1 MGSSVRAFS
10 FQKRLLCVTTAAIAL
25 ASTAP
30 AVAQIGPSDIIS
42 STAKDN
48 ASIVQPTWS
57 EESPGI
63 VIRNDLDPNQPP
75 PAGVLDSDVNGVGQ
89 MLVRGNPAT
98 TGLGLCTGTLINP
111 RTVIFAAHCVNT
123 RPATAYGPNGTA
135 NGLQPN
141 GTPIAF
147 AFEADTRPAVR
158 QWLGLDGGVA
168 GATNIA
174 RSLYN
179 VEQVWYD
186 PRSLSAPG
194 SNGFIVADVAM
205 ATLDTPAFDIP
216 TWAMLFSPLDG
227 PTHATITGYGNAGR
241 ENQGAAGTPGGIAID
256 FRRRVAE
263 NMISV
268 LGSFNDRNLA
278 VFGSGSP
285 LVNNLYMSS
294 FSDPNPA
301 YNPTAGKFDFGIFG
315 DTALPREGNTA
326 GGDSGGPLIADQRY
340 DRPVVVGVL
349 SGGSRFFGAQQ
360 FHNYGSH
367 SFYQPLHLYWDLII
381 ANNPY
386 VYATTK
392 GGDGAWE
399 NAGHWVQMMDPSYL
413 TDVDGKLANVL
424 PDTAGQGIAAGGAK
438 FGKVCFL
445 TNCTTLSGQ
454 EAEGSGTP
462 IFIAG
467 GPGSEN
473 FVPNNVVAN
482 PKTGIR
488 SRYYDVTLAAAG
500 NTTLSSAVTIDRM
513 TLNGLTKLTVNRGG
527 ALTVLGEFNQMEG
540 WTQTDGL
547 VRSGGDMMFLRGLVT
562 GSGTLRAPFVTV
574 VGAIVAPG
582 GADKLNTLTV
592 DGDMIMASASSL
604 FVDAGRAGADKL
616 AVTGALALN
625 GGSIVFNKA
634 PGAAP
639 RHGQSFTIAT
649 AGAGIDGTFGTVYSF
664 QGVLRPELTY
674 NANDVVATLR
684 AGSLVQIIDGGNP
697 TELAFA
703 KALDTLRDGSYN
715 NLAGLYGAIDLMGS
729 AQLAS
734 TLSALAPSMVSET
747 NSLQERQSRVMLGAV
762 SDRLSMLGTGSTGTM
777 SVIGSPNAL
786 LLASTSGAGGA
797 AASPRGL
804 SHGLM
809 PNKTVAGLPAGMT
822 GFVSGGY
829 SINNSTV
836 GENNAGL
843 MGGQRS
849 THASIGLE
857 MELADGLTLGTAVGY
872 ARGFSASGRSGQT
885 DSKLSQMVAYGSY
898 QLGRGA
904 YVAALAAAES
914 GDADLSRSAST
925 GQATFDLYSASKSQ
939 RYSAM
944 AETGFNISVGSDF
957 TLTPR
962 ASLSYASLQFGG
974 FSESGGE
981 LALQFDDLKLRRL
994 ESRLGFKIGGG
1005 TDLAGGWSFTPR
1017 FQADFVSNLGG
1028 NRNSMRV
1035 RFADAPEYSFL
1046 LPMAGSDG
1054 SYTEVKGGL
1063 SLINANVSFGAGL
1076 ESTQSRN
1083 GYKDDRAVVDFAFH
1097 F

>member
-1 MGSSVRAFS
+1 M
-10 FQKRLLCVTTAAIAL
+10 TTAAIAL
-25 ASTAP
+25 GYTLPSAAQVGPNEGGAS
-30 AVAQIGPSDIIS
+30 S
-42 STAKDN
+42 SN
-48 ASIVQPTWS
+48 GEASIVRPSSS

-63 VIRNDLDPNQPP
+63 VIRDDLNPNLLP
-75 PAGVLDSDVNGVGQ
+75 PAGILDVGVNGVGQ

-123 RPATAYGPNGTA
+123 RPAEAYGPNGIA

-147 AFEADTRPAVR
+147 AFEANTLPAVR

-168 GATNIA
+168 GATNLS

-186 PRSLSAPG
+186 PRSLTSPG
-194 SNGFIVADVAM
+194 SAGFIVADVAI
-205 ATLDTPAFDIP
+205 ATLDTPAFDVP

-227 PTHATITGYGNAGR
+227 PTHAIITGYGNAGR
-241 ENQGAAGTPGGIAID
+241 QNQTAAGTAGGIAID
-256 FRRRVAE
+256 FRRRAAE

-268 LGSFNDRNLA
+268 LGSLSDRDEFL
-278 VFGSGSP
+278 FGSGSV
-285 LVNNLYMSS
+285 LQNNLYMGS

-301 YNPTAGKFDFGIFG
+301 YNPAAGKFDFGIFG
-315 DTALPREGNTA
+315 DTALAREGTTA

-349 SGGSRFFGAQQ
+349 SGGSRFFGTQQ

-367 SFYQPLHLYWDLII
+367 SFYQPLHLYWDLIV

-413 TDVDGKLANVL
+413 TDVDGQLVNDL
-424 PDTAGQGIAAGGAK
+424 PDTPAQGISPGGAK

-445 TNCTTLSGQ
+445 TDCTTLSGQ

-467 GPGSEN
+467 GPGSLN

-482 PKTGIR
+482 PKAGLR

-513 TLNGLTKLTVNRGG
+513 TLNGLTKLTVNIGG
-527 ALTVLGEFNQMEG
+527 SLNVLGEFNQMQG
-540 WTQTDGL
+540 WTQADGL
-547 VRSGGDMMFLRGLVT
+547 VRSGGDMLFLNGLVS
-562 GSGTLRAPFVTV
+562 GSGTLRAQFVTV

-582 GADKLNTLTV
+582 GADTVNTLTV
-592 DGDMIMASASSL
+592 NGDMIMASASSL
-604 FVDAGRAGADKL
+604 FIDAGRAGADKL
-616 AVTGALALN
+616 AVTGTLALN

-639 RHGQSFTIAT
+639 RDGQSFTIAT
-649 AGAGIDGTFGTVYSF
+649 SGAGIDGAFSTVYSF

-674 NANDVVATLR
+674 NVNDIVATLR
-684 AGSLVQIIDGGNP
+684 AGSLVQIITGANP

-703 KALDTLRDGSYN
+703 KALDTLRAGSYN
-715 NLAGLYGAIDLMGS
+715 SLAGLYGSIDLMGS

-762 SDRLSMLGTGSTGTM
+762 TDRLSMLGTGSTGTM
-777 SVIGSPNAL
+777 SVIGSPNAMF
-786 LLASTSGAGGA
+786 LAGTAGASGA
-797 AASPRGL
+797 AALPMGL

-809 PNKTVAGLPAGMT
+809 PNTSVGGLPEGMT
-822 GFVSGGY
+822 GFVSGGN

-836 GENNAGL
+836 SGKSAGL

-849 THASIGLE
+849 SHASMGLE
-857 MELADGLTLGTAVGY
+857 MEIADGLTLGTAVGY
-872 ARGFSASGRSGQT
+872 ARGFSASGRLGQT
-885 DSKLSQMVAYGSY
+885 DSKLSQMIAYGSY
-898 QLGRGA
+898 QLGGGA

-914 GDADLSRSAST
+914 GNADLRRTAST
-925 GQATFDLYSASKSQ
+925 GQATIDLYGASRSE

-944 AETGFNISVGSDF
+944 AETGFNIFMGSDF

-981 LALQFDDLKLRRL
+981 LALELDDLKLRRL
-994 ESRLGFKIGGG
+994 ESRLGFKIGGAKK
-1005 TDLAGGWSFTPR
+1005 LAAGWAFAPR
-1017 FQADFVSNLGG
+1017 FQADYVSNLGG
-1028 NRNSMRV
+1028 NGNAMRV
-1035 RFADAPEYSFL
+1035 RFANAPDYSFV

-1063 SLINANVSFGAGL
+1063 SLSNSNVSFGAGL
-1076 ESTQSRN
+1076 ETTQNRS
-1083 GYKDDRAVVDFAFH
+1083 GFKDDRAVVDFAFR